1 MRLFL
6 LVTFGLLVLSTI
18 SNAQTIYKKT
28 IEITDGNK
36 PTVLIKTE
44 SNGKVTEERLEGEA
58 ARKYI
63 KDGERKSDKIID
75 LEITKSDINALDQ
88 ELQLLMQNIEKRVI
102 EFNETPMDTNIQ
114 RMNKRIEKTSKCIK
128 KEVCGA
134 L

>member
-1 MRLFL
+1 M
-6 LVTFGLLVLSTI
+6 
-18 SNAQTIYKKT
+18 
-28 IEITDGNK
+28 
-36 PTVLIKTE
+36 IKTE
-44 SNGKVTEERLEGEA
+44 SNGKVTEERLGGEA
-58 ARKYI
+58 ARKCI

-75 LEITKSDINALDQ
+75 LETTKSDINALDQ
-88 ELQLLMQNIEKRVI
+88 ELQLLMQNIEKRVV